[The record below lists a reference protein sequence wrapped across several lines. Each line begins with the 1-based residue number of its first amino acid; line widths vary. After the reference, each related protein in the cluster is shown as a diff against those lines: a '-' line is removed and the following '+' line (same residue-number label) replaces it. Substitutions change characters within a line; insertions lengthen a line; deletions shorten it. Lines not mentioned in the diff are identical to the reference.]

1 MGIHKETLDKK
12 FFFFTR
18 VDPIVIFFFL
28 NPNLYY
34 NIRFF
39 IIILF
44 FTSFERGRK
53 CFPGNFEKKKN
64 NFIKMK
70 CQISCYFFYLL
81 SIISIII
88 RNIAQ

>member
-53 CFPGNFEKKKN
+53 CLPGNFEKKKISTKWN
-64 NFIKMK
+64 ARFPVMFFI
-70 CQISCYFFYLL
+70 F
-81 SIISIII
+81 
-88 RNIAQ
+88 